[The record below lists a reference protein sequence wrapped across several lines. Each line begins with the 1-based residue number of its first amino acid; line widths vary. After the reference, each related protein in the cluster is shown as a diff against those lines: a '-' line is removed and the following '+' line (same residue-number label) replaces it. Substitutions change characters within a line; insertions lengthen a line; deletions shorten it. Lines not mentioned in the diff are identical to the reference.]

1 MNISVNAVND
11 APVVVGDIAST
22 PINVAISNIAVLA
35 NDSDIDGD
43 PLSVLSATVNPALGT
58 VTVNADNT
66 LSFTPALN
74 ASGPIVITYTV
85 SDGQGGS
92 TSGTL
97 TVNVG
102 ANTAPNSA
110 NASRVTLEDTPV
122 TLATADFAFTDPDAA
137 QGLANVRIDTL
148 PASGSL
154 LLNAVAV
161 TTGQV
166 ISAADIAA
174 GRLVFAPAL
183 NGNGAPYASFTFS
196 VQDSAGAF
204 DSAPNSVTLNV
215 TPVNDAPLAVNDTV
229 ASTAEDT
236 PAVIS
241 QASLLVNDSDVDAD
255 TLTIA
260 SVQGAVGG
268 TVSLSG
274 ANVVFTPTPNYNGPA
289 SFTYTIIDGNG
300 GTSTATVNVAV
311 TPKESTAPPVNPYIE
326 APTFY
331 VLPPIITTDPA
342 LHVLYSV
349 NDVRVDTG
357 LRIGLGIFQTDSA
370 TLAELSSEQALLID
384 TLTAPRGFEGL
395 DDSHLRGNGIGTVN
409 ALFVQHAVRHEALV
423 SEAGLFVQ
431 NSVRSSQFESLARN
445 IRVDSFNSAIPGVGT
460 LLDPFAIGS
469 PSATPAGEAA
479 NSDRQAIPTLSI
491 EKPTDVPTAKEMQV
505 AKPGEID
512 KTSNDSSDRQVKRR
526 AADGFAT
533 QLRQNA
539 ATFRTSAVRPETP
552 LKETTRV
559 TR

>member
-1 MNISVNAVND
+1 MVVND
-11 APVVVGDIAST
+11 TAST
-22 PINVAISNIAVLA
+22 ALNTPIANIAVLA
-35 NDSDIDGD
+35 NDTDVDGGTLD
-43 PLSVLSATVNPALGT
+43 VLTATVNPALGT

-85 SDGQGGS
+85 SDGQGGT

-102 ANTAPNSA
+102 ANTAPDSA
-110 NASRVTLEDTPV
+110 NATRVTLEDTPV

-137 QGLANVRIDTL
+137 QALANVRIDTL
-148 PASGSL
+148 PANGAL
-154 LLNAVAV
+154 LLNTVAV
-161 TTGQV
+161 MTGQV

-196 VQDSAGAF
+196 VQDTAGAF
-204 DSAPNSVTLNV
+204 DAAPNTLTLSV
-215 TPVNDAPLAVNDTV
+215 TPVNDAPVAVNDTV
-229 ASTAEDT
+229 ASTDEDT

-241 QASLLVNDSDVDAD
+241 QASLLLNDTDAD
-255 TLTIA
+255 GNTLTIA
-260 SVQGAVGG
+260 SVQGAIGG

-274 ANVVFTPTPNYNGPA
+274 GNIIFTPTPNFNGAA
-289 SFTYTIIDGNG
+289 SFTYTIIDGQG
-300 GTSTATVNVAV
+300 GTSAPATVNVPVA
-311 TPKESTAPPVNPYIE
+311 PKDSTAPPIYPYIG
-326 APTFY
+326 APPFY
-331 VLPPIITTDPA
+331 VPPPIITTDPA

-357 LRIGLGIFQTDSA
+357 LRAGLGIFQTDSA

-384 TLTAPRGFEGL
+384 TLTAPRGFDGL
-395 DDSHLRGNGIGTVN
+395 DDSHLRGNGIGMVN

-460 LLDPFAIGS
+460 LLDPFAIGA
-469 PSATPAGEAA
+469 PSAAAVNEAA
-479 NSDRQAIPTLSI
+479 RSERQSTATPGI
-491 EKPTDVPTAKEMQV
+491 EKPADVPATKEVEV
-505 AKPGEID
+505 AKPGRFD
-512 KTSNDSSDRQVKRR
+512 KTFDDNQTRQVKRR
-526 AADGFAT
+526 AADGFGA
-533 QLRQNA
+533 QLRRNA
-539 ATFRTSAVRPETP
+539 STFRTSAVGPEAQVT
-552 LKETTRV
+552 ERTRSA
-559 TR
+559 R